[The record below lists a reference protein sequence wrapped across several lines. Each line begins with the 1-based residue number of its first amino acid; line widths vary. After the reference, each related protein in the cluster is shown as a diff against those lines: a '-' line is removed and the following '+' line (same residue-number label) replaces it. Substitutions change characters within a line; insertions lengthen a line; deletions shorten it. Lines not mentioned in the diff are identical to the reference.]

1 MVDKIRIYLD
11 TSIIS
16 YLDQQDAPERMK
28 ETQKTWE
35 ILKSSKYQI
44 VISSLVL
51 EEINECDEKKK
62 DKLITYLEEIDY
74 EEYRI
79 NNEVDELAKLI
90 IDEGILRPKSIDDA
104 THIASAILSN
114 ANIILS
120 WNFKHL
126 VNYNT
131 INGIRQICFKKHLN
145 RIIDICS
152 PYVLLENEEN

>member
-1 MVDKIRIYLD
+1 MIDKIRIYLD

-16 YLDQQDAPERMK
+16 YLDQQDTPERMK

-35 ILKSSKYQI
+35 ILKSNKYQVI
-44 VISSLVL
+44 ISSLVL
-51 EEINECDEKKK
+51 EEISECDEKKK
-62 DKLITYLEEIDY
+62 EKLLMYLEDIDY
-74 EEYRI
+74 EEYKI
-79 NNEVDELAKLI
+79 NDEVDNLAKMI
-90 IDEGILRPKSIDDA
+90 IDEGILKPKSLDDA
-104 THIASAILSN
+104 THIAFAILSN
-114 ANIILS
+114 SNIILS

-145 RIIDICS
+145 KIIDICS